1 MKLRNFDLNLLVI
14 LDSVLAEMSITRAAR
29 RLNLSQPAVSQAMA
43 RARDVF
49 GDDLL
54 VREGSHMM
62 LTPLARRLAPELKE
76 FCARAERLV
85 SHSGFDP
92 ASARID
98 FTISANDVSELLIL
112 PPLIATVTRLAPG
125 SRLIVR
131 APDPHLVNAKVDLS
145 IIGAP
150 VPPGPF
156 VSEQLYEDHF
166 VILARPGHP
175 AMGKALSPEGF
186 AALSHT
192 LVCPTGQGTTGPID
206 ASLERLGLSRRI
218 ALSVTRFTTLPQI
231 LASTDLIS
239 AVPSRFALWPPAQ
252 ALCKVWQLPFESPRF
267 SMRMVWHQ
275 MHDADPA
282 HQWLRGLLKEGV
294 SIRADRPPMIA
305 PLDV

>member
-14 LDSVLAEMSITRAAR
+14 LDAVLAEMSITRAAR
-29 RLNLSQPAVSQAMA
+29 RLNLSQPAVSQALA

-54 VREGSHMM
+54 VREGSTML
-62 LTPLARRLAPELKE
+62 LTPLARRLAPKLKD
-76 FCARAERLV
+76 FCARAEGLV

-92 ASARID
+92 ASAQID

-112 PPLIATVTRLAPG
+112 PPLIARVARLAPG
-125 SRLIVR
+125 SRLVVR
-131 APDPHLVNAKVDLS
+131 APEPHLVNATVDLS

-156 VSEQLYEDHF
+156 VSQELYEDHF

-175 AMGKALSPEGF
+175 AMSEALSPEDF
-186 AALSHT
+186 AALSHA
-192 LVCPTGQGTTGPID
+192 LVSPTGQGLTGPID
-206 ASLERLGLSRRI
+206 TSLERLGLSRRI

-231 LASTDLIS
+231 IASTDLIS
-239 AVPSRFALWPPAQ
+239 AVPSRFALWPPTQ
-252 ALCKVWQLPFESPRF
+252 ALCRVWPLPFESPCF

-282 HQWLRGLLKEGV
+282 HQWLRGLLYEGASV
-294 SIRADRPPMIA
+294 RAERQPMVA
-305 PLDV
+305 LR